1 MKLIT
6 TLAVTIVLM
15 TLNQVSGQNPPQRLV
30 DSFDCSSFPQNG
42 PFCVKPTPNSP
53 GSFLVGKA
61 RLTEG
66 NAVAGPKP
74 FCNDLSQDPKTK
86 VNGTGTCCDK
96 RLQVPTVSNH
106 FKSFILMNMILA
118 FNAKHWLVTFVHI
131 YNCPKTLNQVQL
143 GQKCGTNGGAPAQ
156 TNKKPKRKN

>member
-6 TLAVTIVLM
+6 TLEVSIVLM
-15 TLNQVSGQNPPQRLV
+15 ALNQVSEQISPQRLV

-74 FCNDLSQDPKTK
+74 FCNNLSQDPKSISS
-86 VNGTGTCCDK
+86 G
-96 RLQVPTVSNH
+96 P
-106 FKSFILMNMILA
+106 
-118 FNAKHWLVTFVHI
+118 
-131 YNCPKTLNQVQL
+131 
-143 GQKCGTNGGAPAQ
+143 GGS
-156 TNKKPKRKN
+156 

>member
-6 TLAVTIVLM
+6 TLEVSIVLM
-15 TLNQVSGQNPPQRLV
+15 TLNQVSGQISPQRLV

-66 NAVAGPKP
+66 NAAAGPKP
-74 FCNDLSQDPKTK
+74 FCNDLTQDPKTK

-96 RLQVPTVSNH
+96 RLQVPT
-106 FKSFILMNMILA
+106 
-118 FNAKHWLVTFVHI
+118 
-131 YNCPKTLNQVQL
+131 TLNQVQL

-156 TNKKPKRKN
+156 TNKKPSQKTRSTNQ